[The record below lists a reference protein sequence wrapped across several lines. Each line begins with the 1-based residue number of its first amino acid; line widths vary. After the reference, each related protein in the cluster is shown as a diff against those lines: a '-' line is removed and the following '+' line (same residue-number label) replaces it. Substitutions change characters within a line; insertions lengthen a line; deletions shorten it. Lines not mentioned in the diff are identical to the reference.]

1 MVCQI
6 HRNKEADNK
15 DDATITVLGRRG
27 LTCGGGRWS
36 KATRLIGLNCYRKKT
51 AVKLVC
57 RTKNNK
63 AVFENYN
70 ELLGC

>member
-27 LTCGGGRWS
+27 LTCGGGWWLGTD
-36 KATRLIGLNCYRKKT
+36 ATMEQGDKVNWI
-51 AVKLVC
+51 KL
-57 RTKNNK
+57 
-63 AVFENYN
+63 
-70 ELLGC
+70 L